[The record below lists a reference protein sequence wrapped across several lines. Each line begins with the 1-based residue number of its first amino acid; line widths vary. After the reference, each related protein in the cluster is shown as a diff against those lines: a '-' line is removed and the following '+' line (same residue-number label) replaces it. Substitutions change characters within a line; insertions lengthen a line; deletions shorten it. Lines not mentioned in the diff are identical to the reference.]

1 MKRKILISFILSIF
15 LAVSLNAQKKDQFG
29 NYILKELTEQQALKL
44 FGKPGE
50 RLAKSLGNP
59 KLIKESI
66 IQGNK
71 VKTVLFNYGSICA
84 PNYLGNI
91 ADLVWNGLG

>member
-1 MKRKILISFILSIF
+1 MRNKLTLSFILVLIF
-15 LAVSLNAQKKDQFG
+15 SLTLIAQKKDEYG
-29 NYILKELTEQQALKL
+29 NYILKELNEKQALKL

-71 VKTVLFNYGSICA
+71 VKTVLLTMVQFA
-84 PNYLGNI
+84 LQTT
-91 ADLVWNGLG
+91 